1 LLIKT
6 MAEEKKRVG
15 VGFGVMILRDG
26 KVLLG
31 QRHINPDKA
40 DSELHGE

>member
-1 LLIKT
+1 MSENNK
-6 MAEEKKRVG
+6 VG

-31 QRHINPDKA
+31 QRHVDPTKA